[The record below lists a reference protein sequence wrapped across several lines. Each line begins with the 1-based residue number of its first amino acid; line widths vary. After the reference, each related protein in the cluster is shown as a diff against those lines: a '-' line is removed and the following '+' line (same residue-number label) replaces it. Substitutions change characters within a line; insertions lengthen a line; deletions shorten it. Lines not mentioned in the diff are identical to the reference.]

1 MDNET
6 VTTVEQT
13 DLPSDSDS
21 ENIEENVTDSD
32 YPEVVTVS
40 ETYDIEV
47 VTTADLYG
55 MYETIHQD
63 LTNITGLLCIVFI
76 LLFLYLIVRYINKI
90 YHYLFH

>member
-1 MDNET
+1 MENEA
-6 VTTVEQT
+6 VTTIQS
-13 DLPSDSDS
+13 SDISSYADS
-21 ENIEENVTDSD
+21 ENIEDNVTGSD
-32 YPEVVTVS
+32 YPEVVTAS

-55 MYETIHQD
+55 MYATIHQD